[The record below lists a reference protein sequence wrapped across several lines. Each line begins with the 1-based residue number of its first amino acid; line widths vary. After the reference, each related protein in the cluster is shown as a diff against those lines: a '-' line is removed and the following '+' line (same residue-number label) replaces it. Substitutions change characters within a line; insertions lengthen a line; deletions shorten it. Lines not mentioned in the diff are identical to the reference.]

1 MPKRSLL
8 GAGIALLCASLLI
21 SPALARGLVGGHLGG
36 PPVQPPS
43 KQGPVAHLPNP
54 RHAPPVSHSPP
65 YSRVPFAKIHGPR
78 QCYHVCRRLSGT
90 TPDFCAQSCFF

>member
-8 GAGIALLCASLLI
+8 GAGMALLCASLLI
-21 SPALARGLVGGHLGG
+21 SSAVARGLPGGHRGG

-43 KQGPVAHLPNP
+43 NRGPVS
-54 RHAPPVSHSPP
+54 HAPPH
-65 YSRVPFAKIHGPR
+65 SRVPFAKIRGPR
-78 QCYHVCRRLSGT
+78 QCYHVCRGLAGT